1 MISIHLKK
9 IGQVSFGAAVDGRK
23 VLATTFTR
31 NEEEALEN
39 LLENLPYNMPFQ
51 VAEKQDA
58 FSEKLLSTLEAIY
71 DGRDTSTDFKLSL
84 EYLSKYSQ
92 KVLKCVWKIPVGY
105 LTSYGAVAKT
115 CGGSPRAVGRV
126 MATNPFAPLIPC
138 HRVVQ
143 ADFSIGGY
151 GGGTQVKWKILQ
163 REDRGYRE
171 PKDVRTECGNL
182 HVYPVGMLMKESKR
196 KG

>member
-1 MISIHLKK
+1 MISVHLKK
-9 IGQVSFGAAVDGRK
+9 IGQVSFGAAVEGEK
-23 VLATTFTR
+23 VFATTFTN

-58 FSEKLLSTLEAIY
+58 FSEKLLSTLKAIY
-71 DGRDTSTDFKLSL
+71 DGEDTSTNFKLAM
-84 EYLSKYSQ
+84 EHLSKYSQ
-92 KVLKCVWKIPVGY
+92 KVLKCVWQIPVGY
-105 LTSYGAVAKT
+105 LTSYGAVART
-115 CGGSPRAVGRV
+115 CGGGSPRAVGRV

-143 ADFSIGGY
+143 ANFSIGGY
-151 GGGTQVKWKILQ
+151 GGGTQLKRKILQ
-163 REDRGYRE
+163 RENRGHRE
-171 PKDVRTECGNL
+171 PKDVRTECGVL

-196 KG
+196 G